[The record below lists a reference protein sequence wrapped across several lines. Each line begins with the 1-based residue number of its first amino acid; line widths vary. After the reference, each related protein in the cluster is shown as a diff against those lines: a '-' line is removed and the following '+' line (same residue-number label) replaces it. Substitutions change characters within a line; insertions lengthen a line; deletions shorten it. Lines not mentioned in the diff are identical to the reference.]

1 MIFKIRRNDED
12 IGNRKRGGAIQ
23 TPLVASPPPP
33 LPVRKISTEM
43 KIIAVLEEKEG

>member
-23 TPLVASPPPP
+23 TPLWRLPPPSQYGKYP
-33 LPVRKISTEM
+33 PK
-43 KIIAVLEEKEG
+43 

>member
-1 MIFKIRRNDED
+1 MTKISA
-12 IGNRKRGGAIQ
+12 IGKEVGPSRLLWWR
-23 TPLVASPPPP
+23 LSPP

>member
-1 MIFKIRRNDED
+1 MTKISA
-12 IGNRKRGGAIQ
+12 IGKEVGPSRLLYG
-23 TPLVASPPPP
+23 VSPPP

>member
-23 TPLVASPPPP
+23 TPLWRLPPP